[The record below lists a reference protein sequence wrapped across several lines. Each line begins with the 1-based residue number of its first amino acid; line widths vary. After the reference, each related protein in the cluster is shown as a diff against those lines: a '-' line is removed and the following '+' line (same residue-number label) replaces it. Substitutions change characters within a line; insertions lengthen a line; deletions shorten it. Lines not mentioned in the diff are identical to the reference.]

1 MGIIV
6 ESLYLDSL
14 KNDHSNVIVDRR
26 SIIGSIS
33 FTGASV
39 VDFISLVPLIICCP
53 FFAAFIKPLEILNEM
68 MIMVL
73 VVSE

>member
-39 VDFISLVPLIICCP
+39 VDFISLVLCGVYKTIGNT
-53 FFAAFIKPLEILNEM
+53 E
-68 MIMVL
+68 
-73 VVSE
+73 